1 MSMKRGKS
9 SAGKYMISL
18 HTWRSRIALTACIV
32 TLFDS
37 LAMIGRGMVEYATG
51 GTDVR
56 NLFHYFT
63 VNSNFLTAMASA
75 TIIAYAVDGIRKKR
89 FTYPNWTA
97 LLHYCG
103 TVCTTLTMVFA
114 VGLISWYDPRMA
126 LGGTNLFLH
135 LICPL
140 LVLIA
145 FFLVES
151 DNHFTARDTLIGLI
165 PFAIYCM
172 IYLYE
177 VVIVGPE
184 QGGWRDFYHFTD
196 FVPIYVAL
204 PAMCL
209 LAFGIATG
217 IRLLANR
224 LNAVRQRKLTALW
237 PEEASPVEIKIE
249 VFGLGRFTG
258 RNGDENNISLPLD
271 ILEMLSER
279 YGIKLDELIR
289 AFIKGVTDGLQD
301 PLRRRRR

>member
-1 MSMKRGKS
+1 MSNKREKMS
-9 SAGKYMISL
+9 SGKYMISL
-18 HTWRSRIALTACIV
+18 HDWRSRVALIACIV
-32 TLFDS
+32 TLFAS
-37 LAMIGRGMVEYATG
+37 LAMIGRGIVEYTTD
-51 GTDVR
+51 GTDARV
-56 NLFHYFT
+56 LFHYFT
-63 VNSNFLTAMASA
+63 VNSNFLTAIASG

-89 FTYPNWTA
+89 FTYPKWTA
-97 LLHYCG
+97 LLHYSG

-114 VGLISWYDPRMA
+114 IGLISWYDPGMA
-126 LGGTNLFLH
+126 FGGTNLFLH

-151 DNHFTARDTLIGLI
+151 DNNYTVRDTLIVLI
-165 PFAIYCM
+165 PFAIYCCF
-172 IYLYE
+172 YLVE
-177 VVIVGPE
+177 VVIIG
-184 QGGWRDFYHFTD
+184 QDRGGWPDFYHFME
-196 FVPIYVAL
+196 FVPIYVSL

-217 IRLLANR
+217 IRLLSNR
-224 LNAVRQRKLTALW
+224 LNAVRRQKLTDLW

-258 RNGDENNISLPLD
+258 RNGDKNNISLPLD

-289 AFIKGVTDGLQD
+289 AYIRGVTDGLEEQSKK
-301 PLRRRRR
+301 RS

>member
-1 MSMKRGKS
+1 MPNKRGKMS
-9 SAGKYMISL
+9 GGKYMISL
-18 HTWRSRIALTACIV
+18 HDWRSRTALIACTV

-37 LAMIGRGMVEYATG
+37 LAMIGKGMVEYAADG
-51 GTDVR
+51 ADVR
-56 NLFHYFT
+56 DLFHYFT
-63 VNSNFLTAMASA
+63 VNSNFLTAIASA
-75 TIIAYAVDGIRKKR
+75 TIIAYTVDGIRKKR
-89 FTYPNWTA
+89 FTYPKWTA

-103 TVCTTLTMVFA
+103 TVCTTLTMIFA

-126 LGGTNLFLH
+126 FGGTNLFLH

-151 DNHFTARDTLIGLI
+151 DNHYTVRDTMIALI
-165 PFAIYCM
+165 PFAIYCL

-177 VVIVGPE
+177 VVVVGPE
-184 QGGWRDFYHFTD
+184 QGGWSDFYHFMD
-196 FVPIYVAL
+196 FVPLYVSL

-217 IRLLANR
+217 IRLLSNR
-224 LNAVRQRKLTALW
+224 MNTVRRQKLTALW
-237 PEEASPVEIKIE
+237 AEDASPVEVKIE

-258 RNGDENNISLPLD
+258 RNGDKNNISLPLD

-289 AFIKGVTDGLQD
+289 AYTKGVTDGLQD
-301 PLRRRRR
+301 RSKRRRR